1 MTRVQKSMHYLL
13 PKWRQNAKIDTLFM
27 AKTAEKPYRLGPHIP
42 LWGSTP
48 SSGLFQ
54 KS

>member
-27 AKTAEKPYRLGPHIP
+27 AKTAEKPNPRENGP
-42 LWGSTP
+42 LVTRG
-48 SSGLFQ
+48 
-54 KS
+54 